1 MATFQPILDSFL
13 IYDPERDRSACSV
26 AIPLVPEADRERLG
40 RLFLVSEIHPDRPG
54 HAERLRAL
62 QDIITNAYYSTQ
74 DRGVES
80 SFEQALSVA
89 NSWIQEQLRRDDEPW
104 SSGFACFVGAI
115 RDSFI
120 TFTRVGDIQ
129 GLLMRG
135 LRVASMAPS
144 TAGETINPLKV
155 FSTTWNGT
163 LLPTDTLLV
172 ATSSL
177 LDYFSQE
184 KLRRTLNRVT
194 PAEAAAEIEA
204 ALRDNP
210 THTAFA
216 ALILQLQP
224 AGAGSAPDRIE
235 RVLRPSAL
243 TTQASVEA
251 LNAKA
256 RSTHELLR
264 PSLWRSIVLLVRDGA
279 ARSEDVIRTTLL
291 RKPPRRRYVPTRERG
306 ERPGSLIVSTLVALG
321 SLLKRGL
328 LLLLSFFIAGFGA
341 LIRLSRGRHGA
352 LPAARPP
359 VRQSFAI
366 AARGIKR
373 LPRRQQIALAAI
385 VVAVVGLIVGGVV
398 AGGRGT
404 RRPSV
409 DKTALATHIK
419 DKATQLETVLSYGD
433 EAGAQ
438 ALLKEI
444 DELIATH
451 PAKRQGDRA
460 AVDGFRS
467 TLAPLRDRVNLVI
480 HPTFTTHADLSGQ
493 GRGALVALTR
503 LNRTLY
509 AVSDAGSVLDV
520 TTEGKPELF
529 EPPAQPL
536 IVQDA
541 IPDTNTLLL
550 WSEDSLTRF
559 TPRDASYAAV
569 EITLPVEPRVLA
581 TFQQRLYVIDRPT
594 DQIIRYTRAGAG
606 YGTGT
611 PWLKDRTVRVGD
623 ATGLVIDGSVYVA
636 ADGTI
641 HEFIQGAPQALTL
654 QTVEP
659 TLSGMTELWTDE
671 TTTRLYALSPS
682 TGRLVVF
689 TERGSLVAQYADDR
703 LRDARS
709 VVIDE
714 RAKLAYILTSTT
726 VERFPLE

>member
-1 MATFQPILDSFL
+1 MATFQPVLDSFL
-13 IYDPERDRSACSV
+13 IYDPERSRSACSV
-26 AIPLVPEADRERLG
+26 AIPLVPETDRERLG
-40 RLFLVSEIHPDRPG
+40 RLFVVSEINPDRPG

-104 SSGFACFVGAI
+104 SSGLACFVGAI

-135 LRVASMAPS
+135 LRVQSMAPA

-163 LLPTDTLLV
+163 LLATDTLLV

-216 ALILQLQP
+216 ALILRLLP
-224 AGAGSAPDRIE
+224 AASGGAPDRTE
-235 RVLRPSAL
+235 RILRPSAL

-256 RSTHELLR
+256 QSTHELLR
-264 PSLWRSIVLLVRDGA
+264 PSLWRSIVLL
-279 ARSEDVIRTTLL
+279 AREGLARFEDSIRTTVL
-291 RKPPRRRYVPTRERG
+291 RKPPRRRYVPNRERG
-306 ERPGSLIVSTLVALG
+306 ERPGSLIVSALIALG

-328 LLLLSFFIAGFGA
+328 LLVVSFLIAGAGA
-341 LIRLSRGRHGA
+341 VIRLFRGRAGA
-352 LPAARPP
+352 SVAARPP
-359 VRQSFAI
+359 TRQSVTTAI
-366 AARGIKR
+366 RGLKR
-373 LPRRQQIALAAI
+373 LPRRQQIVLGAITLAL
-385 VVAVVGLIVGGVV
+385 VGLI
-398 AGGRGT
+398 AGGLAAGRRGVSNT
-404 RRPSV
+404 RV
-409 DKTALATHIK
+409 DKTALATQIQEK
-419 DKATQLETVLSYGD
+419 TNQLETILSYGD
-433 EAGAQ
+433 EVGAQ
-438 ALLKEI
+438 VLLKEI
-444 DELIATH
+444 DALIAQH
-451 PAKRQGDRA
+451 PSKRRGDRTT
-460 AVDGFRS
+460 VDSLRS
-467 TLAPLRDRVNLVI
+467 ALAPLRDRVNLVI
-480 HPTFTTHADLSGQ
+480 HPTFTTQADLSGQ
-493 GRGALVALTR
+493 GRGGFVALTR

-509 AVSDAGSVLDV
+509 AVSEAGSVLDV
-520 TTEGKPELF
+520 TTEGKPELL
-529 EPPAQPL
+529 EPPAEPL
-536 IVQDA
+536 TVQDA
-541 IPDTNTLLL
+541 LSDASSLLL
-550 WSEDSLTRF
+550 WSGDSLTRF
-559 TPRDASYAAV
+559 TPRDATYAAV
-569 EITLPVEPRVLA
+569 ELKLPAEPRALA
-581 TFQQRLYVIDRPT
+581 TFQQRLYIVDRTT
-594 DQIIRYTRAGAG
+594 DQILRYTRAGAG
-606 YGTGT
+606 YGTAT

-623 ATGLVIDGSVYVA
+623 ATGLIIDGSVYVA
-636 ADGTI
+636 GDATI
-641 HEFIQGAPQALTL
+641 REFIQGAPQALTL

-659 TLSGMTELWTDE
+659 TLSGITELWTDE
-671 TTTRLYALSPS
+671 TTTRLYALSPG
-682 TGRLVVF
+682 TGRLLAF

-709 VVIDE
+709 FVIDE
-714 RAKLAYILTSTT
+714 RAKLAYVLTSTT
-726 VERFPLE
+726 VERFPLD